1 MSDSNCCFLSCI
13 QVSQETGKV
22 VWYSQLSKNFLQFF
36 MIHTVKGFN
45 IENEAEVEFFLEF
58 PCFFYDPG
66 DVGNLMSGCLAL
78 SKSSLYIWN
87 FTVHILLK
95 SSLEDFEHYLASMW
109 NEHTCMVVWAFFG
122 IAFLWDW
129 HENWPFPVLWP
140 LLRFPNLLADFPTE
154 LPYWN
159 ANGKTTTTITKN
171 PQNIQE
177 RWDTFR
183 IPEGE
188 KNQNTRRRKKWKSKN
203 ILSNNSQEFSK
214 MNGSHQTT
222 GPGKLW
228 EHQAG

>member
-95 SSLEDFEHYLASMW
+95 SSLEDFEHYLASM
-109 NEHTCMVVWAFFG
+109 
-122 IAFLWDW
+122 
-129 HENWPFPVLWP
+129 
-140 LLRFPNLLADFPTE
+140 
-154 LPYWN
+154 
-159 ANGKTTTTITKN
+159 
-171 PQNIQE
+171 
-177 RWDTFR
+177 
-183 IPEGE
+183 
-188 KNQNTRRRKKWKSKN
+188 
-203 ILSNNSQEFSK
+203 
-214 MNGSHQTT
+214 
-222 GPGKLW
+222 
-228 EHQAG
+228 